1 MKFLITMNMPGNTG
15 RPTHQVI
22 CEYPVNSIESFV
34 DVLSNNEFVI
44 VDEYYKD
51 PQTQKHFNAGDLA
64 LNYRYV
70 GKVKVYDPNHYK
82 NMQAMV

>member
-22 CEYPVNSIESFV
+22 CEYPVDSIDGFINA
-34 DVLSNNEFVI
+34 LSTNDFLI
-44 VDEYYKD
+44 VDEYYRD
-51 PQTQKHFNAGDLA
+51 PQTQKHFNAGELG

-70 GKVKVYDPNHYK
+70 GKVKVYDPNHAK
-82 NMQAMV
+82 NMQAAI